1 VDFEEYQHLA
11 ARTLNPSLT
20 SEQRLLDAA
29 AGLSEEAGE
38 VLGAVRKHLFQGKPL
53 DVPAL
58 RLELGDV
65 LWCLGAVAGALG
77 VSLGEIAEDNLAKLQ
92 ARYPEGVTPRR
103 APAPPES

>member
-1 VDFEEYQHLA
+1 MDFEEYQRRA
-11 ARTLNPSLT
+11 GRTSNPTLT
-20 SEQRLLDAA
+20 PEQRLLDAA

-53 DVPAL
+53 DLQAL
-58 RLELGDV
+58 RLELGDA

-77 VSLGEIAEDNLAKLQ
+77 VSLGEVAEDNLAKLQ
-92 ARYPEGVTPRR
+92 ARYPEGVTPHR